1 MARPLRLEF
10 PGALYH
16 VIARGN
22 ERKSIY
28 RDDEDRQR
36 YLDRLAFYRGKFSF
50 QLLAYCLMDNHFHLA
65 IETGKAPLSRI
76 MAVWGLRG
84 LRGQSCFGVC

>member
-28 RDDEDRQR
+28 RDDGDRQR
-36 YLDRLAFYRGKFSF
+36 YLDRLVFYREKFSF
-50 QLLAYCLMDNHFHLA
+50 QFLAYCLM
-65 IETGKAPLSRI
+65 GQPRPLGDPYWRAGI
-76 MAVWGLRG
+76 
-84 LRGQSCFGVC
+84 

>member
-1 MARPLRLEF
+1 MVVPVALCGFVGSVMFWRYDEVWMARRLRVEF
-10 PGALYH
+10 PWALYH

-36 YLDRLAFYRGKFSF
+36 YLDRLA
-50 QLLAYCLMDNHFHLA
+50 
-65 IETGKAPLSRI
+65 
-76 MAVWGLRG
+76 LR
-84 LRGQSCFGVC
+84 SKTEN

>member
-1 MARPLRLEF
+1 MAGPPRLEF

-28 RDDEDRQR
+28 RDDGDRQR
-36 YLDRLAFYRGKFSF
+36 YLDRLAFYREKFSF
-50 QLLAYCLMDNHFHLA
+50 QFLA
-65 IETGKAPLSRI
+65 
-76 MAVWGLRG
+76 
-84 LRGQSCFGVC
+84 